1 MLDLKIAFTD
11 KEITPWSGIV
21 LVKKMLDRIS
31 FDEQLNKLRLP
42 LQDFNR
48 GYDPSQ
54 LIKQFMTSIWCG
66 DYGKQLYYAIAQKL
80 ATKERTVFAKCY
92 LSISTIGLYKK

>member
-1 MLDLKIAFTD
+1 MVMLDLKIAFTD

-54 LIKQFMTSIWCG
+54 LIKQFMTSIWCS
-66 DYGKQLYYAIAQKL
+66 DYGKQL
-80 ATKERTVFAKCY
+80 
-92 LSISTIGLYKK
+92 